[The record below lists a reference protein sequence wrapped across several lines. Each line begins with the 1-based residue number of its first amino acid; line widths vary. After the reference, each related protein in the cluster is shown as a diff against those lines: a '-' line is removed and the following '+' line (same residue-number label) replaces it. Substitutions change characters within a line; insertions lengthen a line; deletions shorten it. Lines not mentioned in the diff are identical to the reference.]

1 MVKPEDAKAIA
12 LSLPGTGEQP
22 HFNRIAFTVK
32 KKIFA
37 TLSFEDK
44 TLNLKFTPAEQ
55 FIFCPPESNVIYPV
69 PGGWGRQGWTTIN
82 LKKATKK
89 LVTAAL
95 QEAYKIRSAK

>member
-1 MVKPEDAKAIA
+1 MVKAEDARAMA

-22 HFNRIAFTVK
+22 HFNRTAFTVK

-55 FIFCPPESNVIYPV
+55 FIFAP
-69 PGGWGRQGWTTIN
+69 Q
-82 LKKATKK
+82 
-89 LVTAAL
+89 TAM
-95 QEAYKIRSAK
+95 